1 MNSLLN
7 IIATAI
13 RMSIP
18 LGYAAIG
25 GSISEFSGVV
35 ALGLEG
41 FMTIGAFTA
50 VVGAYYLG
58 SAWLGVLAAMI
69 AGTLFALVF
78 GLFCIKYKSNQIVAG
93 VGMNIIAEGLVSVLM
108 ISIFGS
114 KGKSAVVDALPAV
127 NIPVI
132 KDIPILNTLFSGY
145 TGLAYLLFAVMV
157 IAWIVIYKMPAG
169 IRLRATGINDTVV
182 DSLGL
187 RSGMIKYVAVGVCG
201 ALSALGGAFL
211 SLSQLNFYSKDG
223 MGEGSDVAKFLS
235 LTTMELI
242 EVILS
247 KENLNRAYKKVVANK
262 GAGGVDGVAVEELG
276 NYIRENRE
284 KIITSLR
291 NRTYIPKPVRRVYI
305 PKDNGKKRPLGIPT
319 ALDRT
324 IQQAIS
330 QPISDIY
337 EEIFSDYSYG
347 FRPGRSCHDAIRQ
360 ALEYLNDGYE
370 WVVDIDI
377 EQFFDKVNHDKLI
390 QILRE
395 QVNDSTTL
403 NLIRKYLKA
412 GVMENGLEK
421 ATITGVPQ
429 GGPLSVVC
437 SNVYL
442 DKLDK
447 ELEHRGLR
455 FTRYADD
462 VLIITK
468 SEMAANRVLKSI
480 SEWLERKLFLKVNA
494 TKTKVVR
501 PTRSKY
507 LGFTF
512 LKNGREWKVKPTT
525 EKKKKLKKKLSEYL
539 KRGKAIARPLAVTV
553 KRVNEMVR
561 GWINYFRIGMM
572 KEYMEK
578 FGEWLRHKIR
588 VIVMKQW
595 KKPKTIYRNL
605 SYLNWKNRN
614 GFSHEEIYKVA
625 NSRLG
630 WYKRSGMNVVN
641 FIISKDLLEN
651 RIKDGAGLLNPL
663 SYYLAKVGI

>member
-1 MNSLLN
+1 
-7 IIATAI
+7 
-13 RMSIP
+13 
-18 LGYAAIG
+18 
-25 GSISEFSGVV
+25 
-35 ALGLEG
+35 
-41 FMTIGAFTA
+41 
-50 VVGAYYLG
+50 
-58 SAWLGVLAAMI
+58 
-69 AGTLFALVF
+69 
-78 GLFCIKYKSNQIVAG
+78 
-93 VGMNIIAEGLVSVLM
+93 
-108 ISIFGS
+108 
-114 KGKSAVVDALPAV
+114 
-127 NIPVI
+127 
-132 KDIPILNTLFSGY
+132 
-145 TGLAYLLFAVMV
+145 
-157 IAWIVIYKMPAG
+157 
-169 IRLRATGINDTVV
+169 
-182 DSLGL
+182 
-187 RSGMIKYVAVGVCG
+187 
-201 ALSALGGAFL
+201 
-211 SLSQLNFYSKDG
+211 
-223 MGEGSDVAKFLS
+223 
-235 LTTMELI
+235 MELI

-262 GAGGVDGVAVEELG
+262 GASGVDGVTVEELG
-276 NYIRENRE
+276 DYIRKNRE
-284 KIITSLR
+284 KIVTSLR

-324 IQQAIS
+324 IQQAIA

-347 FRPGRSCHDAIRQ
+347 FRAGRSCHDAIRQ

-462 VLIITK
+462 VLIFTK
-468 SEMAANRVLKSI
+468 SEMAANRVMNSI
-480 SEWLERKLFLKVNA
+480 SDWLERKLFLKVNA

-501 PTRSKY
+501 PMRSKY

-512 LKNGREWKVKPTT
+512 LKNGGEWKVKPTN

-539 KRGKAIARPLAVTV
+539 KRGKTIARPLLGFTFYCGRSR
-553 KRVNEMVR
+553 KGMPY
-561 GWINYFRIGMM
+561 IMPKTSSKKFRQ
-572 KEYMEK
+572 
-578 FGEWLRHKIR
+578 KIR
-588 VIVMKQW
+588 DIKVWLYANRDQPLKKLMGMLNLKLIGHYRYYGISFNGRMISNYKQQVRELLF
-595 KKPKTIYRNL
+595 KVLNRRSDRKSYTREGFIEMLKYYPLAMPKIYVSL
-605 SYLNWKNRN
+605 
-614 GFSHEEIYKVA
+614 F
-625 NSRLG
+625 
-630 WYKRSGMNVVN
+630 
-641 FIISKDLLEN
+641 
-651 RIKDGAGLLNPL
+651 
-663 SYYLAKVGI
+663 

>member
-1 MNSLLN
+1 
-7 IIATAI
+7 
-13 RMSIP
+13 
-18 LGYAAIG
+18 
-25 GSISEFSGVV
+25 
-35 ALGLEG
+35 
-41 FMTIGAFTA
+41 
-50 VVGAYYLG
+50 
-58 SAWLGVLAAMI
+58 
-69 AGTLFALVF
+69 
-78 GLFCIKYKSNQIVAG
+78 
-93 VGMNIIAEGLVSVLM
+93 
-108 ISIFGS
+108 
-114 KGKSAVVDALPAV
+114 
-127 NIPVI
+127 
-132 KDIPILNTLFSGY
+132 
-145 TGLAYLLFAVMV
+145 
-157 IAWIVIYKMPAG
+157 
-169 IRLRATGINDTVV
+169 
-182 DSLGL
+182 
-187 RSGMIKYVAVGVCG
+187 
-201 ALSALGGAFL
+201 
-211 SLSQLNFYSKDG
+211 
-223 MGEGSDVAKFLS
+223 
-235 LTTMELI
+235 MELI
-242 EVILS
+242 EVVLS
-247 KENLNRAYKKVVANK
+247 KENLNRAYKKIVANR
-262 GAGGVDGVAVEELG
+262 GAGGVDGVTVEELG
-276 NYIRENRE
+276 SYIRENRE
-284 KIITSLR
+284 KIVTSLR

-305 PKDNGKKRPLGIPT
+305 PKDNGKQRPLGIPT

-324 IQQAIS
+324 IQQAIA

-421 ATITGVPQ
+421 ATVTGVPQ

-437 SNVYL
+437 SNIYL

-447 ELEHRGLR
+447 ELEGRGLR

-462 VLIITK
+462 VLIFTRSEK
-468 SEMAANRVLKSI
+468 SAERVMKSVC
-480 SEWLERKLFLKVNA
+480 SWLERKLFLKVNA
-494 TKTKVVR
+494 AKTKAVR
-501 PTRSKY
+501 PMRSKY

-512 LKNGREWKVKPTT
+512 LKNGGEWKVKPTT
-525 EKKKKLKKKLSEYL
+525 EKKKKLKEKLSEYL
-539 KRGKAIARPLAVTV
+539 KRGKAIARPLVVTI
-553 KRVNEMVR
+553 KRVNEIVR
-561 GWINYFRIGMM
+561 GWINYFRIGQM
-572 KEYMEK
+572 KRVMEEL
-578 FGEWLRHKIR
+578 GQWLRHKIR

-605 SYLNWKNRN
+605 CYLNRKNHN
-614 GFSHEEIYKVA
+614 GFSQEDIYKVA

-663 SYYLAKVGI
+663 SYYLVKVGI